1 MAQPGNS
8 KGRVDH
14 CGQVFL
20 LQGEKMLKKAIVL
33 TIMIVVPGSLI
44 IGFLAIVAKR
54 LAPMLKRNTAESLA

>member
-1 MAQPGNS
+1 
-8 KGRVDH
+8 
-14 CGQVFL
+14 
-20 LQGEKMLKKAIVL
+20 MLKKAIVL